1 MVIGTDPPFDAS
13 PHQSRHLDC
22 RIIYDLCSDPAIVD
36 RMASFY
42 GPDLVLWRSNIFVK
56 DHGGSETG
64 WHQDMNYWPIEPLI
78 NISAWL
84 AIDDVDQE
92 NGCANLIPGF
102 HRKAI
107 PHITAP
113 LDKGFREIAAPS
125 FVDDSNA
132 VAMPLKAGE
141 FFLFNERTLHQ
152 SNKMSLIDAGWAWLS
167 G

>member
-1 MVIGTDPPFDAS
+1 
-13 PHQSRHLDC
+13 
-22 RIIYDLCSDPAIVD
+22 
-36 RMASFY
+36 
-42 GPDLVLWRSNIFVK
+42 
-56 DHGGSETG
+56 
-64 WHQDMNYWPIEPLI
+64 
-78 NISAWL
+78 
-84 AIDDVDQE
+84 VDQE

-113 LDKGFREIAAPS
+113 LDKGFREIADPS